1 MSFGCAEFEAMT
13 VELARNSGVR
23 SVAYMIASRADGQL
37 CATSD
42 LKEISCEDFYLKPP
56 TAAVSAATPYL
67 YDAAE

>member
-37 CATSD
+37 CAT

-56 TAAVSAATPYL
+56 TAAVSAIPYL
-67 YDAAE
+67 YDAAA